1 MTSEEI
7 KKNGEILLNAI
18 NAAYTAYEAYRV
30 AKGKKYL
37 ELSYPTDGS
46 KKPTEGAIAAYIDS
60 DPGLAELRVE
70 ADRRAA
76 IVTVAKLVFQAETAA
91 MNTK

>member
-7 KKNGEILLNAI
+7 KKTGETLLSAI
-18 NAAYTAYEAYRV
+18 NAADTAYEAYRV

-46 KKPTEGAIAAYIDS
+46 KKPTEGAIAALIDS
-60 DPGLAELRVE
+60 DPEIAQYRVE

-76 IVTVAKLVFQAETAA
+76 IATVAKLVFQAETAA

>member
-7 KKNGEILLNAI
+7 KKNGETLLNAI
-18 NAAYTAYEAYRV
+18 NAADIAYEAYRV

-46 KKPTEGAIAAYIDS
+46 KKPTEGAIAALIDS
-60 DPGLAELRVE
+60 DPEIAQYRVE

-76 IVTVAKLVFQAETAA
+76 IATVAKLVFQAETAA

>member
-7 KKNGEILLNAI
+7 KKTGETLLNAI
-18 NAAYTAYEAYRV
+18 NAADTAYEAYRV

-46 KKPTEGAIAAYIDS
+46 KKPTEGAIAALIDS
-60 DPGLAELRVE
+60 DPEIAQYRVE

-76 IVTVAKLVFQAETAA
+76 IATVAKLVFQAETAA

>member
-1 MTSEEI
+1 MTSDEI
-7 KKNGEILLNAI
+7 KKNGETLLNAI
-18 NAAYTAYEAYRV
+18 NAADTAYEAYRV

-46 KKPTEGAIAAYIDS
+46 KKPTEGAIAALIDS
-60 DPGLAELRVE
+60 DPEIAQYRVE

-76 IVTVAKLVFQAETAA
+76 IATVAKLVFQAETAA